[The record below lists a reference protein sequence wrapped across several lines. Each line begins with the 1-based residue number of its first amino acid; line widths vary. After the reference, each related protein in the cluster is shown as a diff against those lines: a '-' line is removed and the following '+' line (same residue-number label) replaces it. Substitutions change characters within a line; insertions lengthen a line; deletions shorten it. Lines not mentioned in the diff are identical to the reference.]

1 MTKAQEW
8 SDEDIRKLIELRREG
23 RTYANIGEVLGRS
36 MHSIVCKAANIRKMI
51 VEQPQKPHQVIAVAR
66 PMSRSEAFTSRFF
79 GDPPPG
85 RSALDQRA
93 SQSIP
98 SNKRQQNG

>member
-1 MTKAQEW
+1 MTRAKDW
-8 SDEDIRKLIELRREG
+8 SDQDIQTLVDMSAKGFTHRE
-23 RTYANIGEVLGRS
+23 IGQAIGRS
-36 MHSIVCKAANIRKMI
+36 HHAVAGKASNIRQLMTVKR
-51 VEQPQKPHQVIAVAR
+51 ETPKQVITVAR
-66 PMSRSEAFTSRFF
+66 PMSRSEAFTSRFC

>member
-1 MTKAQEW
+1 MTHGQEW
-8 SDEDIRKLIELRREG
+8 SVEEIQRLIDLRREG
-23 RTYANIGEVLGRS
+23 RTYADIGEALGRS
-36 MHSIVCKAANIRKMI
+36 KHSIVCKAANIRPMI
-51 VEQPQKPHQVIAVAR
+51 VEQSQKPRQAIPAAR
-66 PMSRSEAFTSRFF
+66 PMSRSEAFTSRLF